1 MYPSKAQNCCIII
14 CVSINFFCKTHSIF
28 TSVLSAVTLGKVQ
41 IAFSPV
47 ISKTSNSNFFFNT
60 NLGGSIPFMINI
72 PVLAEL
78 VVSIDVAL
86 NKGISISSTVAV

>member
-14 CVSINFFCKTHSIF
+14 CVSINFFCKIHSIF
-28 TSVLSAVTLGKVQ
+28 TSVLSGVTLGNVQ

-47 ISKTSNSNFFFNT
+47 INKTSNSIFFFKT
-60 NLGGSIPFMINI
+60 KLGGSKPFMKNI

-78 VVSIDVAL
+78 VVSIEVAL
-86 NKGISISSTVAV
+86 NKGISTSSGVAV